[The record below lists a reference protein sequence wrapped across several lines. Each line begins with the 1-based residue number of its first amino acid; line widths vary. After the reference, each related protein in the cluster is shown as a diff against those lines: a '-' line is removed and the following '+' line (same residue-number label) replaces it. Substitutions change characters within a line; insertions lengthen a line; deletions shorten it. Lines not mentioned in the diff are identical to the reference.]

1 MKLIRI
7 EKFISNNL
15 GISRNEIKRL
25 IKQQK
30 IKVNNQII
38 NKIIHITDKDKIT
51 INDEIIQDFSR
62 VYIMLNKPKG
72 YICANHDK
80 YHKTVFDLLEHKYQ
94 NIKNLH
100 TIGRLDKDTEG
111 ILILTNDGEL
121 THNLVS
127 SKKHIPKTYYVK
139 VDKKLNDDL
148 IFQFKKGVN
157 INEKKLTKSSELK
170 ILNDFEA
177 ELIISE
183 GKFHQIKRMFQA
195 FNYKVIELKR
205 IKFNNLKLPNSLK
218 LGSYLVIKKE
228 DLTK

>member
-72 YICANHDK
+72 YICS
-80 YHKTVFDLLEHKYQ
+80 Q
-94 NIKNLH
+94 P
-100 TIGRLDKDTEG
+100 R
-111 ILILTNDGEL
+111 
-121 THNLVS
+121 
-127 SKKHIPKTYYVK
+127 
-139 VDKKLNDDL
+139 
-148 IFQFKKGVN
+148 
-157 INEKKLTKSSELK
+157 
-170 ILNDFEA
+170 
-177 ELIISE
+177 
-183 GKFHQIKRMFQA
+183 
-195 FNYKVIELKR
+195 
-205 IKFNNLKLPNSLK
+205 
-218 LGSYLVIKKE
+218 
-228 DLTK
+228 